1 MTGGGEGLTETSR
14 VGVDAFSGRSV
25 VSGQEFRL
33 SVNHNR
39 VIQLCILNTSLI
51 IHLFITVCHS
61 VHILTIKTALN
72 RKVIKSRPAQNP
84 DNI

>member
-39 VIQLCILNTSLI
+39 VIQLCILM
-51 IHLFITVCHS
+51 LFVD
-61 VHILTIKTALN
+61 ALW
-72 RKVIKSRPAQNP
+72 SRQYKEIGLSANH
-84 DNI
+84 DRVM

>member
-39 VIQLCILNTSLI
+39 VNIQLYILMLSVDALWSLD
-51 IHLFITVCHS
+51 
-61 VHILTIKTALN
+61 
-72 RKVIKSRPAQNP
+72 RQ
-84 DNI
+84 

>member
-39 VIQLCILNTSLI
+39 VIQLCILMLLVDTLWSLD
-51 IHLFITVCHS
+51 
-61 VHILTIKTALN
+61 
-72 RKVIKSRPAQNP
+72 RQ
-84 DNI
+84 